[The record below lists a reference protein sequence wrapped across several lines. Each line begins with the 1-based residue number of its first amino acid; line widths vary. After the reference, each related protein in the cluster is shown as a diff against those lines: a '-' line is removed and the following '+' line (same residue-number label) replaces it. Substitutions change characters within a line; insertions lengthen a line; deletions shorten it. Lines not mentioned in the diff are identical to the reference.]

1 VHTHFYLKTFA
12 ITIAEALTH
21 VTWSVMD
28 EWVSYAKM
36 AELIEM
42 PVESRLVSAQGTLY
56 QMAVQISYRNGH
68 F

>member
-1 VHTHFYLKTFA
+1 
-12 ITIAEALTH
+12 
-21 VTWSVMD
+21 MD

-42 PVESRLVSAQGTLY
+42 PVEGRLVSAQGTLY